1 VPLRLWT
8 AIGGGISILS
18 ILYALYIMV
27 ETLLF
32 GNVATGWPTIVV
44 GMAFLGG
51 VQLMSI
57 GILGEYIGR
66 IFTEVKQRPAYF
78 VSRVTTGSGTGSNDH
93 QRHDSLQ

>member
-1 VPLRLWT
+1 MTAFSNVPLRLWT

-66 IFTEVKQRPAYF
+66 IFEESKRRPPYLVRRMSTSA
-78 VSRVTTGSGTGSNDH
+78 SRARQGEA
-93 QRHDSLQ
+93 